1 MSADNV
7 GSCIH
12 LDIDDAL
19 DSARDQLTLG
29 VAYYST
35 TRLVQQV
42 SSVQSMCCERVF
54 KIPREEKN
62 IKTMRT
68 FGKLQQSSR
77 A

>member
-29 VAYYST
+29 VLLNYST
-35 TRLVQQV
+35 CSAGLFG
-42 SSVQSMCCERVF
+42 SVQSMCCERAF
-54 KIPREEKN
+54 KIPLEEKN